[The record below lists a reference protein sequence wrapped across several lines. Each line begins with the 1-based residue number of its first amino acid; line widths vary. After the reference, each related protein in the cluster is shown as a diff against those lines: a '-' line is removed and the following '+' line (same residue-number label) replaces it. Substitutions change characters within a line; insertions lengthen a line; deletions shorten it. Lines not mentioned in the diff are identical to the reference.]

1 MMSTSFDVLVERLI
15 ERQGISKEEW
25 RRRQQRRIDELDK
38 QLAQQWK
45 EQQVTEE
52 ILNKRCTL

>member
-1 MMSTSFDVLVERLI
+1 MSTSFDVLVERII

-25 RRRQQRRIDELDK
+25 RQRQQHRMDELNK
-38 QLAQQWK
+38 RLAK
-45 EQQVTEE
+45 EWEDQQVTEE

>member
-1 MMSTSFDVLVERLI
+1 MSTSFDVLVERLI